1 MPYRE
6 LVFTVHAEI
15 AEPLGDALMEL
26 GALSITVE
34 DAAAG
39 GYDENPLYGEPGL
52 SPEVQAWDRST
63 VTALFN
69 PDIDRSDELNFIPD
83 LLESLSDAGFT
94 LVKPEVRTVAE
105 QDWVRLT
112 QSQFAPIPIGERI
125 WVVPSWHDRP
135 SDPNAICLAVDP
147 GLAFGTGSHPTTH
160 LCLLWLEQHAD
171 LQNNS
176 FLDYGCG
183 SGILAIAAKKL
194 GCNPVVGTDID
205 PQAMVA
211 ARSNADINQVDITFA
226 LPDDAVPM
234 LSSEARYDI
243 VMANILANPL
253 QVLAPAL
260 VQRMRPGGQIVLSG
274 VLSRQADEVIATYR
288 QWLTLSVWKERDG
301 WVCLS
306 GKLSN
311 TDSPSSDTLK
321 KKFLDLTS
329 DSTASPTGSTYPPT
343 ASPQTSIL
351 FKLVLL
357 GVLISVLALFT
368 EHFARDRILPSL
380 APRIDNDPSEL
391 HLRAFAAVLRID
403 QVLCE
408 SFGCAEG
415 AIRDF
420 SAWKISLS
428 TLGMQT
434 AQQASQAA
442 INPSLLEVE
451 IQNRLMMPI
460 AVPHLE
466 LTLSDLE
473 ESPLKTITLSPQEW
487 LPAEW
492 QESHL
497 QFMRIGA
504 PAGEIVR
511 TAIPLQLPHKAAGY
525 RLRLFYP

>member
-69 PDIDRSDELNFIPD
+69 PDIDRSDEANFIPD

-94 LVKPEVRTVAE
+94 LAPPEEKIVAE

-112 QSQFAPIPIGERI
+112 QSQFAPIPIGKRI
-125 WVVPSWHDRP
+125 WVVPSWHERP

-160 LCLLWLEQHAD
+160 LCLLWLEQQAD
-171 LQNNS
+171 LQNKS
-176 FLDYGCG
+176 LLDYGCG

-211 ARSNADINQVDITFA
+211 ARSNAEINHVDITFA

-234 LSSEARYDI
+234 LDAEARYDI

-274 VLSRQADEVIATYR
+274 VLSRQADEVIATYS
-288 QWLTLSVWKERDG
+288 QWLTLSVWKESDG

-306 GKLSN
+306 GQLEASVSS
-311 TDSPSSDTLK
+311 SPDALK
-321 KKFLDLTS
+321 KKSLDVSHAPAASARTS
-329 DSTASPTGSTYPPT
+329 V
-343 ASPQTSIL
+343 
-351 FKLVLL
+351 FVKLLL
-357 GVLISVLALFT
+357 LVALVSVLALFA
-368 EHFARDRILPSL
+368 EHFARDRILPAI
-380 APRIDNDPSEL
+380 APRIDADPSAL
-391 HLRAFAAVLRID
+391 HLHAFAGVLRID
-403 QVLCE
+403 QTLCE

-420 SAWKISLS
+420 SAWKITLS
-428 TLGMQT
+428 ALGMQT

-442 INPSLLEVE
+442 ANPSLLEVE
-451 IQNRLMMPI
+451 IQNRLLMPI
-460 AVPHLE
+460 ALPHLE
-466 LTLSDLE
+466 LTLTDLD
-473 ESPLKTITLSPQEW
+473 ESPLQSITLTPPEW
-487 LPAEW
+487 LPATW
-492 QESHL
+492 QENHL
-497 QFMRIGA
+497 RFALTGA
-504 PAGEIVR
+504 PAGEIIR
-511 TAIPLQLPHKAAGY
+511 TAIPLQLPSTAAGY
-525 RLRLFYP
+525 RVRVFYP